1 MTSGTSRT
9 ITQGRARC
17 SRGRRIAG
25 SATRG
30 FTLIELV
37 VVLVL
42 MAVITGVIA
51 PRLASGGARAAEAE
65 VRRAAE
71 LLSTAGRRDTLTS
84 QQIAIDF
91 DGESSQMK
99 LLVLRMPS
107 AIDAARGASPDWAD
121 DPMTMHVE
129 LKEVMLLS
137 VSADGAAL
145 DPGKFRIEFRQS
157 GVRPAVLMTFG
168 QTEDRPAWTVSLPS
182 GAFRAKVIAGEDR
195 FADVEQT
202 TIDLDR
208 MGKGDEPW

>member
-1 MTSGTSRT
+1 MTRT
-9 ITQGRARC
+9 PGIARPIP
-17 SRGRRIAG
+17 G
-25 SATRG
+25 G
-30 FTLIELV
+30 FTLVELI

-51 PRLASGGARAAEAE
+51 PRLVSGASRSAEAD

-71 LLSTAGRRDTLTS
+71 ILSAAGRRDTLTS

-91 DGESSQMK
+91 DSQSSQLK

-107 AIDAARGASPDWAD
+107 AIDAARGAAPEWID

-129 LKEVMLLS
+129 LKDVKLLS
-137 VSADGAAL
+137 AAADGAAL

-157 GVRPAVLMTFG
+157 GVRPSVLLTFG
-168 QTEDRPAWTVSLPS
+168 QSEDRPAWTVSLPP
-182 GAFRAKVIAGEDR
+182 GAFRAKVTAGEDR

-202 TIDLDR
+202 AIDLDR
-208 MGKGDEPW
+208 SGKAEEPW